1 MKAKLRFNR
10 ANIILSAIFI
20 VAYCLALMLDGFGH
34 SILAGGLLIVT
45 AFSLYLAFA
54 YVSRCPVDMRALLS
68 LGWVFGLGLAIMR
81 LSSYHF
87 PWTFDS
93 KICFGGFYV
102 FYMLG
107 GCFSREGDRER
118 KPRSVNTDRMF
129 YAILIMSALSLMTF
143 IIEAII
149 LGYIPI
155 FSEDTHAYNYF
166 HVTGLHY
173 FTVSSIFTHCFTV
186 TYALEMKKRG
196 LTTQKNRKLLI
207 AFANAVSVVIN
218 IMCLGKLNIMLSVA
232 SPVLIVLG
240 QIKIADFKKLPWKKI
255 IICVCAVAVLLVGV
269 FVAFTKLRHYE
280 PGYLDEIFSFRDAS
294 TPTYVQYP
302 YMYIANNYA
311 NFNYLTMC
319 IEQHSHGLKE
329 LFPVIALTGMKFVF
343 PQLTAFP
350 QYFMKIEM
358 NTLTIIYDAYYDFAV
373 PGVLVFGFI
382 FGLVSRLITDRS
394 RRRDAMS
401 MLIFSQIAIYASL
414 SFFSAW
420 FTVPT
425 TWFWIALTVMYGLF
439 IRERLGKSHEE
450 E

>member
-1 MKAKLRFNR
+1 MKTKLRVDR
-10 ANIILSAIFI
+10 ANIILSAIFMM
-20 VAYCLALMLDGFGH
+20 AYCLALVLDSFGH
-34 SILAGGLLIVT
+34 SILAGGLLVVT
-45 AFSLYLAFA
+45 AFSLYVGF
-54 YVSRCPVDMRALLS
+54 VSASRNPVDIRALLS

-87 PWTFDS
+87 QWTMES
-93 KICFGGFYV
+93 KICFGGFYL

-107 GCFSREGDRER
+107 GAFYRDREDKTSSR
-118 KPRSVNTDRMF
+118 TVNIDRM
-129 YAILIMSALSLMTF
+129 YVAILIMSAVSLATF
-143 IIEAII
+143 IVEAII

-186 TYALEMKKRG
+186 TYVLEAKKRD
-196 LTTQKNRKLLI
+196 LTTSKRRKMWI
-207 AFANAVSVVIN
+207 IGANMVSFIIN

-232 SPVLIVLG
+232 FPVLIVLG
-240 QIKIADFKKLPWKKI
+240 QVRVADFKKLPWKKI
-255 IICVCAVAVLLVGV
+255 IAVFCVAAVLVVGL

-280 PGYLDEIFSFRDAS
+280 PGYLDEIFSFRDPQ
-294 TPTYVQYP
+294 TPTWVQYP

-319 IEQHSHGLKE
+319 IEEHSHGLKE
-329 LFPVIALTGMKFVF
+329 MFPVIALTGLKFVY

-358 NTLTIIYDAYYDFAV
+358 NTLTLIYDAYYDFGVA
-373 PGVLVFGFI
+373 GVLVFGII
-382 FGLVSRLITDRS
+382 FGLVSRLITVRS
-394 RRRDAMS
+394 RRRDPMS
-401 MLIFSQIAIYASL
+401 MLIFSQIAIYAGL

-439 IRERLGKSHEE
+439 IRERSDKSHEE

>member
-1 MKAKLRFNR
+1 MLQLAKLEYLSEQQKKKTAASLLPLQDPFLEATLPFESVAFEAGCTLDASVDAPCSARISEEEFRQLAGILTDNAIRHAGKDGSVKVRLSPARSGAVLTVINTGPAIPPEMLPRLFDRFY
-10 ANIILSAIFI
+10 SQDPSHHQ
-20 VAYCLALMLDGFGH
+20 DGFN
-34 SILAGGLLIVT
+34 
-45 AFSLYLAFA
+45 
-54 YVSRCPVDMRALLS
+54 
-68 LGWVFGLGLAIMR
+68 FGLGLAIMR

-93 KICFGGFYV
+93 KLCFGGFYV

-107 GCFSREGDRER
+107 GCFSHESETEKKSR
-118 KPRSVNTDRMF
+118 PVSTDRMF
-129 YAILIMSALSLMTF
+129 IAIMIMSAVSLMTF

-155 FSEDTHAYNYF
+155 FSKETHAYNYF

-173 FTVSSIFTHCFTV
+173 FTVSSIFTHCFTI

-207 AFANAVSVVIN
+207 AGANLVSVVIN

-232 SPVLIVLG
+232 FPVLTVLG
-240 QIKIADFKKLPWKKI
+240 QIKIADFRKLPWKKV
-255 IICVCAVAVLLVGV
+255 IICVCTVAVLLVGV

-343 PQLTAFP
+343 PRLTAFP

-358 NTLTIIYDAYYDFAV
+358 NTLTI
-373 PGVLVFGFI
+373 
-382 FGLVSRLITDRS
+382 
-394 RRRDAMS
+394 
-401 MLIFSQIAIYASL
+401 
-414 SFFSAW
+414 
-420 FTVPT
+420 
-425 TWFWIALTVMYGLF
+425 
-439 IRERLGKSHEE
+439 RE
-450 E
+450 